1 MRGPWSTATQ
11 DKFYLRAKVALLLSV
26 AFTAAFAPLSFPRP
40 RGYGDQ
46 VTPLMYL

>member
-11 DKFYLRAKVALLLSV
+11 DKFYMRAKIALLLSV
-26 AFTAAFAPLSFPRP
+26 AFTAGFAPLSFPRP
-40 RGYGDQ
+40 HGYGDQ